1 MLIDYREDTEG
12 TVDTYEF
19 LDQQRADAPGNPI
32 VPVGASM
39 VTWVRFLM
47 AADISADAIAGA
59 CSAFRLNGNAL
70 TTSLKGN
77 DLVFPGPFG
86 SHGNTG
92 ASEQTVSI
100 AQPVTYNVAI
110 PVAPGQ
116 TFTIEGQ
123 FFGGD
128 QQDVTLG
135 CVWGYNAPRN
145 VVDGPIIK
153 AHQLRQADLADP
165 TESLVALNGDLDG
178 GTSNFTA
185 PPGVSKIG
193 QISYAVGILQAA
205 STRIANQFELDGN
218 GLIVP
223 GGIKPQRWAG
233 VFGQQRIDTE
243 GSDSVYQAPEKFLAD
258 YGIVSPRQD
267 IIARAG
273 MIEDDYGT
281 GEGAF
286 VGLAY
291 A

>member
-19 LDQQRADAPGNPI
+19 LDQQRAQSPGNPI
-32 VPVGASM
+32 VPVGASEI
-39 VTWVRFLM
+39 TWIRFLL

-59 CSAFRLNGNAL
+59 ASAFRLNGNGL
-70 TTSLKGN
+70 VTDKKGN
-77 DLVFPGPFG
+77 DLLFPGPFG
-86 SHGNTG
+86 GHTNVG
-92 ASEQTVSI
+92 ASEQTL
-100 AQPVTYNVAI
+100 ALAEAVTYNVSI

-128 QQDVTLG
+128 ILDATLG
-135 CVWGYNAPRN
+135 CVWGYNAPRS
-145 VVDGPIIK
+145 VVDGPILK
-153 AHQLRQADLADP
+153 AHQLRQADLTDS
-165 TESLVALNGDLDG
+165 TEALVVLNGDLEG

-185 PPGVSKIG
+185 PPGVSQIG
-193 QISYAVGILQAA
+193 MVSYGVGILTAV
-205 STRIANQFELDGN
+205 STRIANQFEIDGN
-218 GLIVP
+218 GLVVP

-233 VFGQQRIDTE
+233 VFGQQRLDTE
-243 GSDSVYQAPEKFLAD
+243 GSDARYIAPERFLAD

-286 VGLAY
+286 VGLGY
-291 A
+291 V